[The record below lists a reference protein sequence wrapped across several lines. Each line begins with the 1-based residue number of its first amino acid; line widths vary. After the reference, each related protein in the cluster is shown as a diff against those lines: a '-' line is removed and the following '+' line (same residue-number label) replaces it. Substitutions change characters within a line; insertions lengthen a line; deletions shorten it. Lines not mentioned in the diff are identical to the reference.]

1 MTRPGAKH
9 STLRDVAA
17 LAGVSHQTVSRV
29 INHRP
34 EVTPETR
41 AKVEVAIA
49 QLGFRPHAIARSMAQ
64 GRTCT
69 LACLVPNLTDYT
81 YASNMEGAESV
92 ARARG
97 YYLLSAP
104 FADRPQFD
112 ALIEELAIDRRVD
125 GVIVISPYLDERR
138 VALPDGIP
146 AVLMA
151 GRLRD
156 DVKQI
161 VLLDN
166 RDGAGQAT
174 RHLMALG
181 HRRIGQITGPRA
193 EDCVQERDLGVLDA
207 LADAG
212 IQSDSSLIVEGDWSA
227 TSGYELLK
235 LLVAR
240 EPNLTAIF
248 AHNDR
253 MAVGTIRAARDLG
266 LRVPQDLSVIGFDDM
281 PLASYFDP
289 PLTTVRQDTFAI
301 GRACASLLIDL
312 LDSPAPESTIVR
324 LATELVVRQST
335 APARGKEVAE
345 FAKIAA
351 QVTMPPLMVQ
361 PFHNT

>member
-9 STLRDVAA
+9 PTLRDVAA

-34 EVTPETR
+34 EVTPATR

-69 LACLVPNLTDYT
+69 LACLAPNLTDFT

-92 ARARG
+92 ARANG
-97 YYLLSAP
+97 YYLLSSP

-138 VALPDGIP
+138 VVLPEGIP

-151 GRLRD
+151 GRPRD

-166 RDGAGQAT
+166 RDGAGQAA
-174 RHLMALG
+174 RHLLGLG

-193 EDCVQERDLGVLDA
+193 EDCVQERDLGFRDA
-207 LADAG
+207 LTATGVQPDPT
-212 IQSDSSLIVEGDWSA
+212 LIVEGDWSA

-235 LLVAR
+235 LLVTR

-253 MAVGTIRAARDLG
+253 MAVGAIRAACDLE
-266 LRVPQDLSVIGFDDM
+266 LRVPQDISVVGFDDM

-301 GRACASLLIDL
+301 GQACASLVIDL
-312 LDSPAPESTIVR
+312 LDKPETESTVVQ
-324 LATELVVRQST
+324 LATELVVRRST
-335 APARGKEVAE
+335 APR
-345 FAKIAA
+345 
-351 QVTMPPLMVQ
+351 
-361 PFHNT
+361 